1 MQARPARFTVPRGWP
16 WHVRRPARAA
26 PSSERRGARPTS
38 TVWPARLFQRWALPR
53 LSAPALVGLAAFL
66 LVLLPGLLA
75 SELIV
80 RSYQARLTDDARTR
94 TLAGLDGAAGLVDT
108 ERTRTLNNAELAGS
122 RLGLAVAQE
131 SSPDDLLKAAA
142 DLRGSLRTSMVAL
155 VDGNG
160 KTLASDPASNL
171 PFGTHWETRQA
182 LGGKAVVALQER
194 TPGFAVEAA
203 APLRVDG
210 QIVPGAAL
218 VAQNL
223 DDGFLMIS
231 PRLTGLEIGLVQNGR
246 LVAASR
252 GIRRSFAYASD
263 QSLDGEL
270 LASGPDRFKAARFGS
285 ESFFLAARTLMSGQ
299 REIGTVLVGLPSS
312 TADDAVAWARTVAWL
327 AAGVGAVAAGLL
339 GLWAGW
345 WHQRRAQLLAARVRA
360 IGEGVTLE
368 RGATSI
374 RPDPIWGVLDAAV
387 DRTGLAVERRLAEQR
402 LHANRLTAVLGSL
415 DEGIIVADERHRVIL
430 TNAVARRLL
439 NLPADGSPDGLAG
452 AAPSTEDGDRP
463 SSERVIRS
471 YSAPVLDDADMP
483 LGYVTVLRDATRE
496 QEGERLRSELLG
508 VVSHELQTPLTAI
521 KGALELVVDEDE
533 GGLSRVQRRFLG
545 TIERNTGRLIVLV
558 GDLLDLSRL
567 DAGRLQL
574 DLRPLDTRQVVDGC
588 VSSLSNLFEGRG
600 QTVRVAAMDE
610 LPPLLGDRRR
620 VEQIVTNLLANAAKY
635 TPAGGIVE
643 VSAHV
648 EGNRVA
654 VVVSDSGPG
663 IPEAERELIFD
674 RFYRGRDATRQG
686 EAGSGLGLAIVRSL
700 VELHGGS
707 ARAEAPP
714 PGSSLRGAQFVVE
727 LPRAPD
733 DE

>member
-1 MQARPARFTVPRGWP
+1 MQARLARFTVPRSWP

-26 PSSERRGARPTS
+26 VPSQRHGTGTGRTA
-38 TVWPARLFQRWALPR
+38 WFAHLFQWWAWPR
-53 LSAPALVGLAAFL
+53 PGALTLAGLAAFL
-66 LVLLPGLLA
+66 LVLLPSLLA

-80 RSYQARLTDDARTR
+80 RSYQARLMDDAQAR
-94 TLAGLDGAAGLVDT
+94 TLAGLDGAAGLVDA

-122 RLGLAVAQE
+122 RLGLAVAQG
-131 SSPDDLLKAAA
+131 SSPDDLLKAVA
-142 DLRGSLRTSMVAL
+142 DLRGPLRTSLVAL
-155 VDGNG
+155 LDGNG

-171 PFGTHWETRQA
+171 PFGTYWETRQA
-182 LGGKAVVALQER
+182 LGGKSVVMLQER

-218 VAQNL
+218 VAHNL
-223 DDGFLMIS
+223 DDGFLTTS
-231 PRLTGLEIGLVQNGR
+231 LRLTGLEVGLVQNGR

-263 QSLDGEL
+263 QSLDGDL

-285 ESFFLAARTLMSGQ
+285 ESFFLAARTLVSGQ

-312 TADDAVAWARTVAWL
+312 TADDAVAWARTMAWL
-327 AAGVGAVAAGLL
+327 ASGLGAVVAGLL
-339 GLWAGW
+339 GVMAGR
-345 WHQRRAQLLAARVRA
+345 WHQRRARMLAARMHA
-360 IGEGVTLE
+360 IGEGVGPKYGSAST
-368 RGATSI
+368 
-374 RPDPIWGVLDAAV
+374 RPDPIWGDLDTAI
-387 DRTGLAVERRLAEQR
+387 DRAGLAVERRLAEQR
-402 LHANRLTAVLGSL
+402 LQANRLTAVFGSL

-439 NLPADGSPDGLAG
+439 NLPADGSRDGLAG
-452 AAPSTEDGDRP
+452 ATPSTEGSDRP

-483 LGYVTVLRDATRE
+483 LGYVTVLRDATHE
-496 QEGERLRSELLG
+496 QEVERLRSELLG

-521 KGALELVVDEDE
+521 KGALELVLDEDE
-533 GGLSRVQRRFLG
+533 GGLSRIQRRFLT
-545 TIERNTGRLIVLV
+545 TIERNTGRMIALV

-574 DLRPLDTRQVVDGC
+574 DVRPLDTRQIVDGC
-588 VSSLSNLFEGRG
+588 MSSLSNLFEVRG
-600 QTVRVAAMDE
+600 QTVRVAAMDPV
-610 LPPLLGDRRR
+610 PPLLGDRRR
-620 VEQIVTNLLANAAKY
+620 VDQIVTNLLANAAKY
-635 TPAGGIVE
+635 TPVGGVIE
-643 VSAHV
+643 VSTYA
-648 EGNRVA
+648 EDGRVA
-654 VVVSDSGPG
+654 IVVSDSGPG

-674 RFYRGRDATRQG
+674 RFYRGRDAARQG
-686 EAGSGLGLAIVRSL
+686 ETGSGLGLAIVRSL
-700 VELHGGS
+700 VELHHGNV
-707 ARAEAPP
+707 RAEAAP
-714 PGSSLRGAQFVVE
+714 PGSSLQGARFVVE